1 MGTQYELMT
10 LFADGGWMM
19 YPLVLCSLVA
29 LGVIIA
35 KAWTLMIAHRG
46 TVRVL
51 HDVEEAVLQGDLESA
66 FEIARAFLTAKYAT
80 YAQWGQDKALPG
92 NESFD
97 VGFEE
102 LAEGRFVLGGP
113 EDVVRDLQRFKD
125 LGVTHFSLRF
135 GWPGTPRE
143 VVEGTMRLA
152 AAEVFPA
159 LR

>member
-1 MGTQYELMT
+1 MQLARQIGLYKQARAEAGHPP
-10 LFADGGWMM
+10 ADVM
-19 YPLVLCSLVA
+19 PVA
-29 LGVIIA
+29 RETFVA
-35 KAWTLMIAHRG
+35 ETRE
-46 TVRVL
+46 R
-51 HDVEEAVLQGDLESA
+51 A
-66 FEIARAFLTAKYAT
+66 FEIARPFLAAKYAT
-80 YAQWGQDKALPG
+80 YAAWGQDKALPG

-143 VVEGTMRLA
+143 LVEGTMRLA